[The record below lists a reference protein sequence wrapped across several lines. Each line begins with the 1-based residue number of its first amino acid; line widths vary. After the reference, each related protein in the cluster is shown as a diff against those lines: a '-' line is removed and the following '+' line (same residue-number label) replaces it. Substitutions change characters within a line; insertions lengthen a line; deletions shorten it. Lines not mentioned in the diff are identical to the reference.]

1 MGMVETLRSL
11 IADELVR
18 RSEPWGRKF
27 LDLATG
33 APYDDVVATLAQVGV
48 GLERDSVGSPLSD
61 EAFRE
66 QLVAWLVDTI
76 LVDPNLPKNMHRP
89 QLQTGVRVQFET
101 RGEPEP
107 GVRVLDTLAE
117 LALGASEETQPRAAR
132 IAAPDRVVA
141 AYLRGAEAVPVET
154 VAAAVAPPPP
164 VAARPRAAKPRPAA
178 VRRRAGVKVAAKRA
192 KPAAARRRT
201 KRRPA
206 AKTTARGSKP
216 VARKRSATKKA
227 AAKASQKKRAR
238 TKSSTG
244 PRRRGTAM
252 AKARRKKK

>member
-11 IADELVR
+11 IVDELVR

-27 LDLATG
+27 LDLATE

-76 LVDPNLPKNMHRP
+76 LVDPNLPKSMHRP

-141 AYLRGAEAVPVET
+141 AYLRGAEAVPVKA
-154 VAAAVAPPPP
+154 VAAAVAPPRP

-192 KPAAARRRT
+192 KPAARRRT

>member
-11 IADELVR
+11 IVDELVR

-141 AYLRGAEAVPVET
+141 AYLRGAEAVPVKA
-154 VAAAVAPPPP
+154 VAAAVAPPRP
-164 VAARPRAAKPRPAA
+164 VAARPRASKPRPAA

-192 KPAAARRRT
+192 KPAARRRT

>member
-33 APYDDVVATLAQVGV
+33 APYDDVVATLAQVGI

-89 QLQTGVRVQFET
+89 QLQTGVRVQVET

-141 AYLRGAEAVPVET
+141 AYLRGAGAGPGET
-154 VAAAVAPPPP
+154 AAGGGAP
-164 VAARPRAAKPRPAA
+164 A
-178 VRRRAGVKVAAKRA
+178 
-192 KPAAARRRT
+192 PAAA
-201 KRRPA
+201 
-206 AKTTARGSKP
+206 ARAPG
-216 VARKRSATKKA
+216 AEA
-227 AAKASQKKRAR
+227 
-238 TKSSTG
+238 
-244 PRRRGTAM
+244 
-252 AKARRKKK
+252 

>member
-11 IADELVR
+11 IVDELVR

-27 LDLATG
+27 LDLATE

-76 LVDPNLPKNMHRP
+76 LVDPNLPKSMHRP

-141 AYLRGAEAVPVET
+141 AYLRGAEAVPVKA
-154 VAAAVAPPPP
+154 VAAAVAPPRP

-192 KPAAARRRT
+192 KPAARRRT

-244 PRRRGTAM
+244 PRRRRTAM